1 VKLRRWRPVVRPHA
15 GRRLPRVFRT
25 RRVGRLAAAFP
36 GGLRDPDFARLL
48 HLIDESPV
56 HSGNRATLLARGDQ
70 AFAAME
76 RAIAGARREVL
87 LESYIFKDDSAGR
100 AVLGSL
106 AAAAERGVEVRVLAD
121 AVGSA
126 GTKREFWRLLRR
138 SGVEARLFNPLF
150 PYLWYGPFRDHRK
163 ILVVDRQRAFTGGM
177 NIGEEYGGSARSSAG
192 AAAATWRDTHVC
204 VEGPAAWE
212 MAVVFAEGWAHAGGT
227 PLELLPLEAPQ
238 SAEGTRAL
246 VLDSRP
252 GRGYAES
259 ASVLAAI
266 VGGAR
271 HRVWLTNAYFAP
283 AAAALDVLAAAARRG
298 VDVRLLLQGRSDAPL
313 VRHAGHGCYRRLL
326 RRGVRIFEYQPAV
339 LHAKTL
345 VADAYVSVIGSSN
358 LDFRSFQFN
367 GECNLVLFDG
377 TLGAEMEE
385 TFAADLEQAAEIRLP
400 AWRARGQLHRLGD
413 RLARLLSPLL

>member
-1 VKLRRWRPVVRPHA
+1 VKLRRWRPVVRPRP
-15 GRRLPRVFRT
+15 GRRLPRIFRA

-36 GGLRDPDFARLL
+36 EGLRDPAFAHLL
-48 HLIDESPV
+48 HRIDESPI
-56 HSGNRATLLARGDQ
+56 HSGNRARLFVRGSD
-70 AFAAME
+70 AFTAME
-76 RAIAGARREVL
+76 GAIAGAEREVL
-87 LESYIFKDDSAGR
+87 LESYIFKDDATGQ
-100 AVLGSL
+100 AVLEAL
-106 AAAAERGVEVRVLAD
+106 ATAAGRGVEVRVLAD
-121 AVGSA
+121 AIGSA
-126 GTKREFWRLLRR
+126 GTKREFWRLMRR
-138 SGVEARLFNPLF
+138 RGIEVKLFNPLVPF
-150 PYLWYGPFRDHRK
+150 LWYGPFRDHRK

-177 NIGEEYGGSARSSAG
+177 NIGEEYGGSSRSGAG
-192 AAAATWRDTHVC
+192 SPDRTWRDTHVC
-204 VEGPAAWE
+204 VAGPVAWE

-227 PLELLPLEAPQ
+227 PLVLSPLVVEQ
-238 SAEGTRAL
+238 TEEGARAL

-266 VGGAR
+266 VGAAR
-271 HRVWLTNAYFAP
+271 RRVWLTNAYFAP
-283 AAAALDVLAAAARRG
+283 ARTALDILGAAARRG

-326 RRGVRIFEYQPAV
+326 RRGVRIFEYQAAV
-339 LHAKTL
+339 LHAKTM

-385 TFAADLEQAAEIRLP
+385 AFAADLEQSEEILLP
-400 AWRARGQLHRLGD
+400 AWRARGPLHRLGD
-413 RLARLLSPLL
+413 RVARQLSPLL